1 MAFRLNKSADVEAG
15 LFFTL
20 FGSLTAGLS
29 LEYRLGTFGEMGPGM
44 FPLMLGIILSIIG
57 LVILTTGLTTGGE
70 EPRSLS
76 LKAAILLAASLLV
89 FAFLVTSVGLLVAVP
104 AQVFVSLWAS
114 DHFTLKRAVAISAG
128 LLAFCQVVF
137 VYFLGTAVPLVAD

>member
-70 EPRSLS
+70 EPKSLS

-137 VYFLGTAVPLVAD
+137 VYFLGTAVPLVAG